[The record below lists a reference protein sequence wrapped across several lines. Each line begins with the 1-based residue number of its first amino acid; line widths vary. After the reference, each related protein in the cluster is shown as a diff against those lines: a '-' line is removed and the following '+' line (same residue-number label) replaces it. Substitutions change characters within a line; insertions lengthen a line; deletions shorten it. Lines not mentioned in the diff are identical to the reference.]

1 MYKLGSSLCLK
12 SPIGGMS
19 HLCSLELV
27 LVIQF
32 TLTNVKFKKHV
43 ITAKTC
49 LVFFRQLVAHRD
61 WGKTIQNM
69 KLHLNF
75 CHLL

>member
-49 LVFFRQLVAHRD
+49 LVFFR
-61 WGKTIQNM
+61 
-69 KLHLNF
+69 
-75 CHLL
+75 